1 MEAIFGF
8 VRCRRC
14 VAEVRDDVSEIDVDD
29 ERPGKI
35 TCRGLEL
42 LLAHTISGMRVS
54 IMAFI

>member
-29 ERPGKI
+29 ERPA
-35 TCRGLEL
+35 RLRVPGLVLCEIIL
-42 LLAHTISGMRVS
+42 RV
-54 IMAFI
+54 